1 MEFDEDQVNDL
12 AQALFADAVKPGQ
25 DGITVDDL
33 SDQFKKHK
41 GLLENLTLSIGSP
54 TFIAPSFFISLLSGK
69 WLVPPKP
76 VPEKSWQDKLK
87 GKIPQNLNMTY
98 FRNNQAFIIFLFLI
112 IVVNII
118 LFIQR
123 AVYFRNFSMLNGYT
137 PNPFYLLS
145 RACGWLFFVF
155 LFLILSLSL

>member
-54 TFIAPSFFISLLSGK
+54 MIKSVFFY
-69 WLVPPKP
+69 
-76 VPEKSWQDKLK
+76 QD
-87 GKIPQNLNMTY
+87 
-98 FRNNQAFIIFLFLI
+98 IIRE
-112 IVVNII
+112 VV
-118 LFIQR
+118 
-123 AVYFRNFSMLNGYT
+123 S
-137 PNPFYLLS
+137 S
-145 RACGWLFFVF
+145 
-155 LFLILSLSL
+155 S